1 MVDAALR
8 RRFYFVG
15 FIPTAPPVSDVLE
28 KWLTRYGLSD
38 EPARL
43 LALLNEQ
50 IAGEEFAIG
59 PSYFMTDPVNGP
71 DLERVWDRAIMP
83 LLDEHHYG
91 LTWDREA
98 CSLASLRKKLAT
110 ADGDAGR

>member
-1 MVDAALR
+1 M
-8 RRFYFVG
+8 
-15 FIPTAPPVSDVLE
+15 T
-28 KWLTRYGLSD
+28 
-38 EPARL
+38 
-43 LALLNEQ
+43 LLNEE

-59 PSYFMTDPVNGP
+59 PSYFMTDSVNGP

-98 CSLASLRKKLAT
+98 CSLVSLRKKLAA
-110 ADGDAGR
+110 ADGPIADDPDESSELRESSEPSA